1 MPDAKAALDRF
12 LDAMEAADTQRLI
25 DTLADDVT
33 IETEVLRTPI
43 RGKQALQDLLLGTM
57 DAYESIDIEPRKIVA
72 SDRDAAALLSAR
84 VKFDSDLEM
93 LGETLP
99 TAGKELT
106 VVGAVFAEVNEAGKI
121 TRLMRVRDT
130 LGVVQQLGL
139 SPEHMQR
146 LAQKLDQQLG
156 QQRPRAA

>member
-1 MPDAKAALDRF
+1 MPDAKAALENLF
-12 LDAMEAADTQRLI
+12 AAIEAADAQRVI
-25 DTLADDVT
+25 DTLADDVSV
-33 IETEVLRTPI
+33 ETEVLRTPI

-57 DAYESIDIEPRKIVA
+57 NAYESLDIEPAKVVA

-84 VKFDSDLEM
+84 VRFGSDLEM

-106 VVGAVFAEVNEAGKI
+106 VVGAVFAEVDEAGKI

-146 LAQKLDQQLG
+146 LAQKLDQQLS
-156 QQRPRAA
+156 QERRRAA